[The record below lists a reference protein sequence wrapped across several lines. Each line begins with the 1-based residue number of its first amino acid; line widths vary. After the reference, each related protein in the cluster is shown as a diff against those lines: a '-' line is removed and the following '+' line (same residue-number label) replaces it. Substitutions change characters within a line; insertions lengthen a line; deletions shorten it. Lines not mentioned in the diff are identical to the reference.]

1 MRFFENTRK
10 PQGFGGKL
18 MTKMMNS
25 GHAKLSQ
32 WGFSNISTKSD
43 AEVLDVGCGGGA
55 NIAVWLDR
63 CRNGHVTGMDYSEV
77 SVAKSQKLNAL
88 AIKQGKC
95 NVVQGDVSAIP
106 FSDATFD
113 YVSAFET
120 VYFWPGLVK
129 CFSEVN
135 RVLKSEGI
143 FLILSLIHIQMCI
156 RDSSIVDIPEDMQ
169 EDAELYHTELIE
181 KICELDDDL
190 MMEYLE
196 GDEPSVDRLK
206 AVLRKATC
214 ECTAVPVCCGS
225 AYRNKGVQKLLD
237 AIVEYMPAPTDIPAI
252 KGVDLDGN
260 EVERHSSDDEPFS
273 ALAFKIMTDPRCV

>member
-1 MRFFENTRK
+1 MKFFENTRK

-63 CRNGHVTGMDYSEV
+63 CKNGHVTGLDYSEV
-77 SVAKSQKLNAL
+77 SVAESQKLNAI

-129 CFSEVN
+129 
-135 RVLKSEGI
+135 
-143 FLILSLIHIQMCI
+143 
-156 RDSSIVDIPEDMQ
+156 
-169 EDAELYHTELIE
+169 
-181 KICELDDDL
+181 
-190 MMEYLE
+190 
-196 GDEPSVDRLK
+196 
-206 AVLRKATC
+206 
-214 ECTAVPVCCGS
+214 
-225 AYRNKGVQKLLD
+225 
-237 AIVEYMPAPTDIPAI
+237 
-252 KGVDLDGN
+252 
-260 EVERHSSDDEPFS
+260 
-273 ALAFKIMTDPRCV
+273 